1 MLHPL
6 LLLLLLL
13 FFILVIFVSFFSSSL
28 FPRSF
33 RTASSLLHTWR
44 IMIRPV
50 RLLLRE
56 ILVYEIGCP
65 RDLFGSRLFFIPPS
79 FFSFLFPPSARSSS
93 AQRIAFQYYGF
104 FLSKQKSL
112 PFGPLFFYQF
122 FTPCRLSRWSLDWD
136 PPMNSGRILIDVN
149 QKS

>member
-1 MLHPL
+1 MKLDAPETCS
-6 LLLLLLL
+6 
-13 FFILVIFVSFFSSSL
+13 VPVSSL
-28 FPRSF
+28 SPR
-33 RTASSLLHTWR
+33 L
-44 IMIRPV
+44 
-50 RLLLRE
+50 
-56 ILVYEIGCP
+56 
-65 RDLFGSRLFFIPPS
+65 
-79 FFSFLFPPSARSSS
+79 SFLSYSPPSARSSS

-122 FTPCRLSRWSLDWD
+122 FSSCRLSRWSLDWD

>member
-13 FFILVIFVSFFSSSL
+13 FFILVIFVSFF
-28 FPRSF
+28 
-33 RTASSLLHTWR
+33 
-44 IMIRPV
+44 
-50 RLLLRE
+50 
-56 ILVYEIGCP
+56 
-65 RDLFGSRLFFIPPS
+65 
-79 FFSFLFPPSARSSS
+79 FLFPFSPVLPYGVFVTAHVKDYDTPGSPSITRDTRVWNWMPQRLVRFPSLLYPPVFLFFLIPPLQPALLLPSALLSNTMD
-93 AQRIAFQYYGF
+93 FF
-104 FLSKQKSL
+104 FLNKNLFLSD
-112 PFGPLFFYQF
+112 LFFYQF